1 MLNCILGMVDKTK
14 RALTILQQRNGLSC
28 SPPPSGHTSSAPG
41 SLTDPTNQL
50 GSSHS
55 QMPSPPAAAPSAASA
70 AADPYQQQLRTKQ
83 SMNEILAATIRS
95 TEERVVEVRRR
106 AEEAVQEVQW
116 TLYSNMGWNKGIG
129 VDSIF
134 RVEGR
139 VKIANLIFGR
149 FSAACDCTLFFT
161 LHK

>member
-1 MLNCILGMVDKTK
+1 MDLCGILHNPILELLFQMLNCILGMVDKTK

-28 SPPPSGHTSSAPG
+28 SPPPSGHTSNAAPG
-41 SLTDPTNQL
+41 SLTDHPTSQL

-55 QMPSPPAAAPSAASA
+55 QMPSPPAAAAPSAASA
-70 AADPYQQQLRTKQ
+70 DPYHQQLRTKQ

-116 TLYSNMGWNKGIG
+116 FNKNLYSN
-129 VDSIF
+129 
-134 RVEGR
+134 
-139 VKIANLIFGR
+139 
-149 FSAACDCTLFFT
+149 
-161 LHK
+161 